1 MYPLD
6 GVSYSATLRGKA
18 GEFLAC
24 RRLDTP
30 NMDRLLPTFI
40 LPPLFAPGNNEQ
52 SVESA
57 IATQIGKIFASW
69 GSRPCL
75 LDLSFL
81 TFGANEGTDIG
92 HLVHLLERARSEK
105 CCVMPIIDLTSDF
118 YRVAAIGAHNS
129 MANSGT
135 ALRVMLGDL
144 NNHELKQLIDTQ
156 VANLK
161 SKPNDCVLVLDCSAA
176 DISDTDEFSKFAND
190 WLHRLRE
197 LGMWSRIV
205 FQATGYPWKNPAP
218 DNGEKTVVRDEWS
231 VWTRMLELDPH
242 IKDFV
247 MFGDF
252 GADNADIDFGAVGR
266 AITHLRYATSTDWLV
281 VRGDKKRESIRSV
294 AARIVNSGSFSGE
307 LFSWGDEFIASRARG
322 VGGVGNPM
330 IWRAVNMNHHMT
342 RLTVDLGR
350 LYGIPISP
358 SIQRRQPIQEE
369 LLASLPQMPHL
380 TR

>member
-6 GVSYSATLRGKA
+6 GISYSAALRGKP

-30 NMDRLLPTFI
+30 NMDRLLPTFV
-40 LPPLFAPGNNEQ
+40 LPPLFAPENDEQ
-52 SVESA
+52 SIESK
-57 IATQIGKIFASW
+57 IETQVGRIFAHW

-81 TFGANEGTDIG
+81 KFDSDEATDTS
-92 HLVHLLERARSEK
+92 HLVHLLKMARSYK
-105 CCVMPIIDLTSDF
+105 CCVIPIVDLTSDF
-118 YRVAAIGAHNS
+118 YRVAAIGSHS
-129 MANSGT
+129 SISNSGA

-156 VANLK
+156 VANLR
-161 SKPNDCVLVLDCSAA
+161 SDPRDCVLVLDCSAA
-176 DISDTDEFSKFAND
+176 DLSETDEFSRFAND

-197 LGMWSRIV
+197 FGMWSRIV
-205 FQATGYPWKNPAP
+205 FQATSYPRENPAP
-218 DNGEKTVVRDEWS
+218 NNGDKSVVRNEWL
-231 VWTRMLELDPH
+231 VWRRMLEIDPD

-252 GADNADIDFGAVGR
+252 GADHANIDFDAGGR
-266 AITHLRYATSTDWLV
+266 AITHLRYATSADWLV
-281 VRGDKKRESIRSV
+281 VRGDKKRATIRSV
-294 AARIVNSGSFSGE
+294 ADRIVNSGLFSGE

-322 VGGVGNPM
+322 VGGVGNPT

-350 LYGIPISP
+350 LYGTPVSE
-358 SIQRRQPIQEE
+358 SNQRRQPVQEE
-369 LLASLPQMPHL
+369 LLASLVQEPHL
-380 TR
+380 PR